1 MGELLKNRFV
11 RMVFV
16 SALFLQVGIWVRNFA
31 VLLFVTEKTNGDPF
45 AVSMI
50 SVAEFLPIFI
60 FSFIGGTFADRWQP
74 KKTMVWCDLLSAVSI
89 FAVIGAL
96 VFGSWQSVFFA
107 TLISSILS
115 QFSQPSGMELFKMHL
130 EERLI

>member
-1 MGELLKNRFV
+1 
-11 RMVFV
+11 
-16 SALFLQVGIWVRNFA
+16 GIWVRNFA

-89 FAVIGAL
+89 FGVIGAL
-96 VFGSWQSVFFA
+96 VFG
-107 TLISSILS
+107 
-115 QFSQPSGMELFKMHL
+115 
-130 EERLI
+130 

>member
-1 MGELLKNRFV
+1 
-11 RMVFV
+11 MVFV

-31 VLLFVTEKTNGDPF
+31 VLLFVTEKTNGNPF

-89 FAVIGAL
+89 FGVIGAL

-115 QFSQPSGMELFKMHL
+115 QFS
-130 EERLI
+130 